1 MDGQLTFDMVRI
13 TDPDTSRAAAELAAQ
28 TAPTLRAR
36 CLDAIDAAGPGGMT
50 DFELAAVVG
59 RQQTSA
65 GVRRKELVQ
74 MGLVV
79 ATSMRRPTPSGATA
93 IVWIAARFAAVPA
106 TPPAVERRPP
116 GQGITTLAGHD
127 SQAGAA

>member
-1 MDGQLTFDMVRI
+1 MDGQLTFGVRT

-36 CLDAIDAAGPGGMT
+36 CLDALEAAGPDGMT

-79 ATSMRRPTPSGATA
+79 ATPMRRPTPSGATA
-93 IVWIAARFAAVPA
+93 IVWIAAKFAAAPA
-106 TPPAVERRPP
+106 SPLAVERRLP
-116 GQGITTLAGHD
+116 GQDCTLLAGHD

>member
-79 ATSMRRPTPSGATA
+79 ATPMRRPTPSGATA

-106 TPPAVERRPP
+106 SPLAVERRLP
-116 GQGITTLAGHD
+116 GQDCTLLAGHD